1 MELVASGSLDWPCPT
16 SGWWRVQVGNTSAH
30 ELRTGT
36 LQVSRV
42 PMAPAKARGAAQRG
56 GVYAQWEPYTLGVWK
71 QNHRRV
77 GGCGSCP
84 HLLSQESVRSGE
96 HVANSPEGQAPP
108 LTS

>member
-56 GVYAQWEPYTLGVWK
+56 GVYAQWEPYTSSCRRWGSASLLFK
-71 QNHRRV
+71 QA
-77 GGCGSCP
+77 
-84 HLLSQESVRSGE
+84 LLVILCS
-96 HVANSPEGQAPP
+96 
-108 LTS
+108 